1 MTTGKIEADRQ
12 VDCGDNRLNEEPGL
26 GGLA

>member
-1 MTTGKIEADRQ
+1 MTTGKIEADGQ
-12 VDCGDNRLNEEPGL
+12 VICEDNRLNEEIGL